1 MAESTR
7 DPLERGG
14 VDTLRVVAI
23 AVGLL
28 VFLAVSMAVLAW
40 IYFAAVPA
48 EAIAPAHLPAPE
60 ATPDQ
65 GQQIHAL
72 LEQQRQRLNTGAMPI
87 DKAMAAVAAKGAQAY
102 DPVTAPAQGQP

>member
-1 MAESTR
+1 MARGTR

-23 AVGLL
+23 AAGLL
-28 VFLAVSMAVLAW
+28 VFLGVSMAVLAW

-65 GQQIHAL
+65 GLQIQAL
-72 LEQQRQRLNTGAMPI
+72 LEQQRQRLNAGAIPI
-87 DKAMAAVAAKGAQAY
+87 DRAMAAVAAKGAHAY
-102 DPVTAPAQGQP
+102 DPVTMPTQAQP